1 MELTLGSDQIEL
13 QQAARRFVA
22 DHPDAEWSRLADL
35 GWLGLAIPE
44 SHGGAGASRSDMAVI
59 FEELGRGAVSGPIFA
74 TAVLAVDLL
83 SAVAPSWCDE
93 LLPLIADGSARI
105 AVITDGL
112 FRTGS
117 GPAIDAQGLDAQGQV
132 SGTVDVLAAD
142 DRCTHYLVVSDTHC
156 ALVDAAH
163 GAIDRYHGFV
173 PEALTAH
180 FAAAPARTQSIDA
193 SAALAAV
200 MRATPLLCAYQVGS
214 CQAVF
219 EMSVAYSGERVQ
231 FGKAIGTFQRVQDHI
246 IDLVNATES
255 ARWATNYAVWR
266 TDAADSSAHDIA
278 TAVHVAKSVTAT
290 SHVDACTSAHEVHA
304 GIGVD
309 LQYPLPRHTHASR
322 SLYSYLG
329 DPRWHRRRLTV
340 ELDLRA

>member
-1 MELTLGSDQIEL
+1 MELTLEPDQSDL
-13 QQAARRFVA
+13 QQTARRFVTE
-22 DHPDAEWSRLADL
+22 HPDGEWTRLADL

-44 SHGGAGASRSDMAVI
+44 RHGGAGASRSDMAVI
-59 FEELGRGAVSGPIFA
+59 FEELGRGAVPGPIFA
-74 TAVLAVDLL
+74 SAVLAADLL

-93 LLPLIADGSARI
+93 LLPAIAEGRARI
-105 AVITDGL
+105 AVLVDGL
-112 FRTGS
+112 LKPYTA
-117 GPAIDAQGLDAQGQV
+117 GPLAVDGGHV
-132 SGTVDVLAAD
+132 SGTADVLAAD
-142 DRCTHYLVVSDTHC
+142 DRCTHYLVVTDREC
-156 ALVDAAH
+156 ALVDAADVTIEH
-163 GAIDRYHGFV
+163 HLGFV
-173 PEALTAH
+173 PDAITAQ
-180 FAAAPARTQSIDA
+180 FVSAPARTLVIDA
-193 SAALAAV
+193 SAAMSAML
-200 MRATPLLCAYQVGS
+200 RATPLLCAYQVGS

-266 TDAADSSAHDIA
+266 ADDTDASAHDLA
-278 TAVHVAKSVTAT
+278 TAVHVAKSITAT

-309 LQYPLPRHTHASR
+309 LQYHLARHTHASR

-329 DPRWHRRRLTV
+329 DPRWHRRRLTI
-340 ELDLRA
+340 ELDLLP

>member
-1 MELTLGSDQIEL
+1 MELTLDSDQGEL

-22 DHPDAEWSRLADL
+22 DHPDPEWSRLADL
-35 GWLGLAIPE
+35 GWLGLAIPDA
-44 SHGGAGASRSDMAVI
+44 HGGAGASRSDIAVI
-59 FEELGRGAVSGPIFA
+59 FEELGRGAVPGPIFSS
-74 TAVLAVDLL
+74 AVLAPDLL
-83 SAVAPSWCDE
+83 SALAPAWCDE
-93 LLPLIADGSARI
+93 LLPQIAEGRARI
-105 AVITDGL
+105 AVIPDGL
-112 FRTGS
+112 LRPGTGL
-117 GPAIDAQGLDAQGQV
+117 ALDAQGKL
-132 SGTVDVLAAD
+132 SGTVDVLGAD
-142 DRCTHYLVVSDTHC
+142 DHCTHYLVVTDTHC
-156 ALVDAAH
+156 ALVDATDASI
-163 GAIDRYHGFV
+163 GRYHGFV

-180 FAAAPARTQSIDA
+180 FDGAQARTQTIDT

-200 MRATPLLCAYQVGS
+200 LRATPILCAYQVGS

-219 EMSVAYSGERVQ
+219 EMSLAYSGERVQ

-266 TDAADSSAHDIA
+266 TDAPGTSAHDIA

-290 SHVDACTSAHEVHA
+290 SHVEACTSAHEVHA

-340 ELDLRA
+340 ELDLLPQAR

>member
-1 MELTLGSDQIEL
+1 MELTLDSDQSEL
-13 QQAARRFVA
+13 QQGARRFVA

-35 GWLGLAIPE
+35 GWLGLAIAE

-59 FEELGRGAVSGPIFA
+59 FEELGRAAVPGPIFSS
-74 TAVLAVDLL
+74 AVLAPDLF
-83 SAVAPSWCDE
+83 SAVAPAWCDE
-93 LLPLIADGSARI
+93 MLPLIADGSARI
-105 AVITDGL
+105 AVVVDGL
-112 FRTGS
+112 LRLGTGPVVDTH
-117 GPAIDAQGLDAQGQV
+117 GRV
-132 SGTVDVLAAD
+132 SGTVDVLGAD
-142 DRCTHYLVVSDTHC
+142 DRCTHYLVITDTHC
-156 ALVDAAH
+156 ALVDAADASI
-163 GAIDRYHGFV
+163 GRYHGFV

-180 FAAAPARTQSIDA
+180 FDAAPARTQAIDA
-193 SAALAAV
+193 SAALAA
-200 MRATPLLCAYQVGS
+200 MLRATPILCAYQVGS

-246 IDLVNATES
+246 IDLVNVTES

-266 TDAADSSAHDIA
+266 TDAADASAHDIA

-309 LQYPLPRHTHASR
+309 LMYPLPRHTHASR

-340 ELDLRA
+340 ELDLLP

>member
-1 MELTLGSDQIEL
+1 MELTLDSDQTEL

-44 SHGGAGASRSDMAVI
+44 SHRGAGASRSDMAVI
-59 FEELGRGAVSGPIFA
+59 FEELGRGAVPGPIFT

-83 SAVAPSWCDE
+83 SALAPAWCDE

-105 AVITDGL
+105 AVIPDGL
-112 FRTGS
+112 FRAGT
-117 GPAIDAQGLDAQGQV
+117 GPAFDAQGQL
-132 SGTVDVLAAD
+132 SGTVDVLSAD
-142 DRCTHYLVVSDTHC
+142 DGCTHYLVVSDTRC

-163 GAIDRYHGFV
+163 VAIERHHGFV

-180 FAAAPARTQSIDA
+180 FSAAPARTQEIDQA
-193 SAALAAV
+193 AALAAV
-200 MRATPLLCAYQVGS
+200 MRATPILCAYQVGS

-219 EMSVAYSGERVQ
+219 EMSVAYSGERMQ

-266 TDAADSSAHDIA
+266 TDATDSSAHDIA

-290 SHVDACTSAHEVHA
+290 SHLDACTSAHEVHA

-340 ELDLRA
+340 ELDLRP

>member
-1 MELTLGSDQIEL
+1 MELTLGSDQIDL
-13 QQAARRFVA
+13 QQSARRFVA
-22 DHPDAEWSRLADL
+22 DHPDPDWSRLADL

-59 FEELGRGAVSGPIFA
+59 FEELGRGAVSGPIFT

-93 LLPLIADGSARI
+93 LLPQIADGSARI
-105 AVITDGL
+105 AVIPDGL
-112 FRTGS
+112 FRAGS
-117 GPAIDAQGLDAQGQV
+117 GPVTDAQGQLT
-132 SGTVDVLAAD
+132 GTVDVLAAD
-142 DRCTHYLVVSDTHC
+142 DRCTHYLVVTDSHC

-163 GAIDRYHGFV
+163 VAIDRHHGFV
-173 PEALTAH
+173 PEALAAH
-180 FAAAPARTQSIDA
+180 FDAAPARTQPIDA
-193 SAALAAV
+193 SVALAAV
-200 MRATPLLCAYQVGS
+200 LRATPILCAYQVGS

-255 ARWATNYAVWR
+255 ARWSTNYAVWR
-266 TDAADSSAHDIA
+266 TDAEDSSAHDIA

-340 ELDLRA
+340 ELDLLP